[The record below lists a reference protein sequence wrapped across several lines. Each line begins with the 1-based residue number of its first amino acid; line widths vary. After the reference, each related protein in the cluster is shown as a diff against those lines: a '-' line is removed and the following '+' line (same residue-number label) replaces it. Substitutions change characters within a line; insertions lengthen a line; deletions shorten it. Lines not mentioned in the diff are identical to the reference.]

1 MVFVLMFIAKL
12 KNNFNMTNIIIL
24 KLVSYR
30 RTMKIYLVNK
40 ELGKRIRKLRIS
52 QNLNVK
58 YMADEIGILDT
69 SYSKIEREGTNNLQ
83 TLFKIAELL
92 NVNMVSLI
100 PLEENSKVSDQL
112 KDYGFATR
120 QDLKEIVELL
130 KSLIL
135 EFHLFRAEVKPD
147 SKKPKKYAKK

>member
-1 MVFVLMFIAKL
+1 
-12 KNNFNMTNIIIL
+12 
-24 KLVSYR
+24 
-30 RTMKIYLVNK
+30 MKIYFMNK

-83 TLFKIAELL
+83 TLLKIGKLL
-92 NVNMVSLI
+92 NVEIFSLI
-100 PLEENSKVSDQL
+100 PVEENFKVSE
-112 KDYGFATR
+112 KINEYGFATR
-120 QDLKEIVELL
+120 QDLKDIVELL

-135 EFHLFRAEVKPD
+135 EFHQFRSEFNPE
-147 SKKPKKYAKK
+147 SKKPKKYAKR

>member
-1 MVFVLMFIAKL
+1 
-12 KNNFNMTNIIIL
+12 
-24 KLVSYR
+24 
-30 RTMKIYLVNK
+30 MKIYLVNK

-83 TLFKIAELL
+83 TLLKIAELL
-92 NVNMVSLI
+92 NVDIVSLI
-100 PLEENSKVSDQL
+100 PVEENSKVADKL
-112 KDYGFATR
+112 NDYGFATR

-135 EFHLFRAEVKPD
+135 EFHQFRSEFNPD
-147 SKKPKKYAKK
+147 FNKPKKYAKR

>member
-1 MVFVLMFIAKL
+1 M
-12 KNNFNMTNIIIL
+12 
-24 KLVSYR
+24 
-30 RTMKIYLVNK
+30 NK

-83 TLFKIAELL
+83 TLLKIAELL

-120 QDLKEIVELL
+120 QDLKEIVDLL

-135 EFHLFRAEVKPD
+135 EFHQFRAEVNPI
-147 SKKPKKYAKK
+147 SKKSKKYTKR